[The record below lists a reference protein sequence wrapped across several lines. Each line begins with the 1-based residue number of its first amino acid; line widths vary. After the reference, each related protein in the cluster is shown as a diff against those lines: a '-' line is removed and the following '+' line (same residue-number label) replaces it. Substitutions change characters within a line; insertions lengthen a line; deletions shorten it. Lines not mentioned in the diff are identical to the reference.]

1 RTTEKQQEVLEFYKL
16 LTSVTVEKVVE
27 DEKEDC
33 STVYDKFRCSVKT
46 AQTQELQFLLSYD
59 SEFAEVEYT
68 PLTWDSVDSSFPEYL
83 KEQIF
88 FESAQAPNFLRR
100 LIQTFLKPDE
110 K

>member
-1 RTTEKQQEVLEFYKL
+1 MFLNH
-16 LTSVTVEKVVE
+16 TSIFKSLYYINDPTLRSDESESFCVV
-27 DEKEDC
+27 
-33 STVYDKFRCSVKT
+33 FP
-46 AQTQELQFLLSYD
+46 ELQFLLCYD

-68 PLTWDSVDSSFPEYL
+68 PLALDSVDSSFPEYL

-100 LIQTFLKPDE
+100 LIQTFQKPD

>member
-1 RTTEKQQEVLEFYKL
+1 
-16 LTSVTVEKVVE
+16 
-27 DEKEDC
+27 
-33 STVYDKFRCSVKT
+33 
-46 AQTQELQFLLSYD
+46 LQFLLCYD

-68 PLTWDSVDSSFPEYL
+68 PLALDSVDLSFPEYL

-100 LIQTFLKPDE
+100 LIETFQKPD